1 MRTEELIALIAED
14 APAGPPLGVRLRRG
28 LVLGIAGS
36 ILILL
41 ATIGIRPD
49 LMAALGSPRVVFKLG
64 FTLLL
69 AASACGL
76 VFRVGVP
83 GLSVRSR
90 ARLLIL
96 PVLLLLAGLTVE
108 LAVLPAGAWGASLV
122 GRNAAFCLFFIPVL
136 SLVPLAGLL
145 WALRSGAPE
154 SPGLAGAATGLA
166 AGSVAAAIYA
176 WHCPDDSPL
185 FVATWYGLA
194 IVGVAAA
201 GFCIGRRW
209 LRW

>member
-1 MRTEELIALIAED
+1 M
-14 APAGPPLGVRLRRG
+14 
-28 LVLGIAGS
+28 
-36 ILILL
+36 
-41 ATIGIRPD
+41 
-49 LMAALGSPRVVFKLG
+49 
-64 FTLLL
+64 
-69 AASACGL
+69 
-76 VFRVGVP
+76 
-83 GLSVRSR
+83 
-90 ARLLIL
+90 
-96 PVLLLLAGLTVE
+96 
-108 LAVLPAGAWGASLV
+108 GASLV